1 MFAYPFVQCN
11 CHRILVTVKDGN
23 KQSIKLAEK
32 LGFQKEGTLRQMF
45 PPDDAVLL
53 GMLRNECKWLKIKG
67 NKKWLNLDRKLH
79 PHRIRQI

>member
-1 MFAYPFVQCN
+1 M
-11 CHRILVTVKDGN
+11 

-53 GMLRNECKWLKIKG
+53 GMLRSECKWLKIKDNNYG
-67 NKKWLNLDRKLH
+67 KVKT
-79 PHRIRQI
+79 ISTAST